1 MITKHEFVKYAN
13 AIRDYSNAVTE
24 IGELLHIELLESRFA
39 DPLDIMQEILF
50 TMTNRNLP
58 QDRYDALVEE
68 FWHLVLYDDIDN
80 SDWEELYN
88 EILNG

>member
-39 DPLDIMQEILF
+39 DPLDIMQKMLF

-58 QDRYDALVEE
+58 QDKYDALVEE

>member
-1 MITKHEFVKYAN
+1 MITKLKFIKYAN

-39 DPLDIMQEILF
+39 DPLDIMQEMLF
-50 TMTNRNLP
+50 TMTNRNSS
-58 QDRYDALVEE
+58 QDKYDALVEE
-68 FWHLVLYDDIDN
+68 FWHLVLCDDIDD

-88 EILNG
+88 KF